1 MQQLS
6 IINLTHYQNKLNL
19 VYCIRP
25 PASGSSELRGEGCS
39 VFRDDILFYIHTAD
53 AFFMSKKKKKNQGG
67 FLTFN
72 FKSVY
77 SAVVLRADKIS

>member
-25 PASGSSELRGEGCS
+25 PVSRSSELRGEGCS

-53 AFFMSKKKKKNQGG
+53 AFFMSKKKKKKQGG

-77 SAVVLRADKIS
+77 SAVDLRADKIS